1 MLKIS
6 DFYLD
11 KQKGFIPKKIWSVP
25 WIVLFSANRW
35 SLDVLTL
42 LINGFGLAKQI
53 NKSTNGGQ
61 IQNNLTDIN

>member
-11 KQKGFIPKKIWSVP
+11 KQKGFIPKKIWSV
-25 WIVLFSANRW
+25 
-35 SLDVLTL
+35 
-42 LINGFGLAKQI
+42 AKQI